1 MRSRG
6 IRDVTHDSIIEQR
19 LSAITLSI
27 THTPVNSL
35 IAIKCEISY
44 VRRTFQPQNSIVISV
59 YQIWAR
65 IY

>member
-44 VRRTFQPQNSIVISV
+44 VCRTFQPQISIVISV